1 MGNRK
6 ALIEQAVAH
15 IEFLCHSKA
24 RKAPFF
30 ESEPWG
36 FTSAHKF
43 LNLGIAINTHI
54 EPQQLIVKLLNI
66 ERDISPHSH
75 RDENGSYIDRKIDID
90 LIAIDEIIIDTPT
103 LQLPHPRM
111 HLRDFVLTPMLHL
124 NPSWRH
130 PILNKTTSQLHQI
143 LHENA

>member
-6 ALIEQAVAH
+6 TLIEQAVAH
-15 IEFLCHSKA
+15 IEFLCNDKA
-24 RKAPFF
+24 HKAPLF

-36 FTSAHKF
+36 FSSANKF
-43 LNLGIAINTHI
+43 LNLGISINTHLK
-54 EPQQLIVKLLNI
+54 PQQLIIELLKI
-66 ERDISPHSH
+66 ERVISPQRH
-75 RDENGSYIDRKIDID
+75 RDEMGNYIDRKIDID
-90 LIAIDEIIIDTPT
+90 LIAIDEITIDTPT

-111 HLRDFVLTPMLHL
+111 HLRDFVLTPMMHL